1 MTKPLPLNCPVAR
14 TLDVIGA
21 RWTALILRDL
31 LLNETR
37 RYQDLQNSLAD
48 IAPSTLSARLK
59 QLESHG
65 IVQRTFYEQHPPRAQ
80 YSLTEKGRD
89 LGPVV
94 LEMRRW
100 GEKHG
105 PDN

>member
-1 MTKPLPLNCPVAR
+1 MSKPLPLNCPVAR

-21 RWTALILRDL
+21 RWSALILRDL
-31 LLNETR
+31 LLHDAR
-37 RYQDLQNSLAD
+37 RFQDLQDSLSD

-59 QLESHG
+59 QLEMHG
-65 IVQRTFYEQHPPRAQ
+65 IVERTFYEQHPPRAQ
-80 YSLTEKGRD
+80 YSLTAKGRD

-94 LEMRRW
+94 LAMRRW

-105 PDN
+105 RD